1 KPTAGGPKH
10 STQACCAAS
19 GNCAPQPRQT
29 RWRAGEAVSVGAS
42 RADVMEAY
50 LSSSQAGCPGLDG
63 VGTCQ
68 ARPRHR
74 VVRGGCRGVVGPLP
88 SAPLDEVFN
97 LSTRVW
103 DVCRSCNDRS
113 HQVGQ
118 LTTSLRRTRYQAQPK
133 KNAAYASAEITPL
146 TMSSVCTGFDSSPS
160 HALA

>member
-1 KPTAGGPKH
+1 MATRSPSYTAVVRILLGSRSAGTKTIDGTPARAAWAA
-10 STQACCAAS
+10 TELARLPVEAQAKRVNPSPRAAAS

-74 VVRGGCRGVVGPLP
+74 VVRGGCRGVVGPFP

-97 LSTRVW
+97 LS
-103 DVCRSCNDRS
+103 
-113 HQVGQ
+113 
-118 LTTSLRRTRYQAQPK
+118 
-133 KNAAYASAEITPL
+133 
-146 TMSSVCTGFDSSPS
+146 
-160 HALA
+160 